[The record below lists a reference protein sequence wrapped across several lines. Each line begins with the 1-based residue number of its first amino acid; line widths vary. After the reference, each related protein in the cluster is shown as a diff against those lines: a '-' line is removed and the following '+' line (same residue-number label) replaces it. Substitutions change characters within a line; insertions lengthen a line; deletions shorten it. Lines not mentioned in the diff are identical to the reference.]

1 MFLRPSFPVFSHRSA
16 AVFLYPLAVVLGI
29 CSAPASATEPRLNQI
44 QVIGTHNS
52 YRQSADAR
60 VFGVMDPL
68 LKPLIDASTRQ
79 MSTQRRRE
87 YADEHPHVFTDGL
100 AQPLEYRFPSLETQ
114 LRAGLRSIELDL
126 HVDHD
131 GGRFSDPLPYRLL
144 RSRGEKELEP
154 LYDAALQA
162 PGLKVLHMAD
172 VDFRSSCPTFRI
184 CLRQLRNWSD
194 ATPGHSPV
202 FVLLEPKSA
211 GHAIALAGATPV
223 APFDARA
230 FAEMDASI
238 IQVLGRER
246 VLAPDDLR
254 GKAATLEAAARG
266 GQWPTLDQATGKFV
280 FLMIVPGMHLETF
293 APYLQGRPNL
303 EGRMAF
309 VQGRPG
315 MDHTAFVMIDNA
327 LTRGD
332 EIRQRVDEGYLVRS
346 RADIDTGEARANDS
360 HRREAALAS
369 GAQIISTDYPF
380 APNIFGNDYVV
391 QPFDGGWRLNPVTA
405 GGIGQAR

>member
-1 MFLRPSFPVFSHRSA
+1 MFLRLSFPVFSIRSA
-16 AVFLYPLAVVLGI
+16 PVLLYLLAMALGV
-29 CSAPASATEPRLNQI
+29 CSAGVSATEPRLNQI

-52 YRQSADAR
+52 YRLAADAR

-68 LKPLIDASTRQ
+68 LKPLIEDSIRQ
-79 MSTQRRRE
+79 MPAQRRRE
-87 YADEHPHVFTDGL
+87 YVDEHPHAFTGGL

-126 HVDHD
+126 HVDHE
-131 GGRFSDPLPYRLL
+131 GGRFSDPLSYRLL
-144 RSRGEKELEP
+144 RAQGEKELEP

-172 VDFRSSCPTFRI
+172 VDFRSSCPSFRI
-184 CLRQLRNWSD
+184 CLRQLRSWSD

-202 FVLLEPKSA
+202 FVLLEPKFG
-211 GHAIALAGATPV
+211 GHAKALAGATPV

-230 FAEMDASI
+230 FAELDASI
-238 IQVLGRER
+238 IEVLGRER

-254 GKAATLEAAARG
+254 GKSATLEAAARAG
-266 GQWPTLDQATGKFV
+266 RWPTLEQASGKFV
-280 FLMIVPGMHLETF
+280 FLMIVPGMNLGTF
-293 APYLQGRPNL
+293 APYLQGHPNL

-332 EIRQRVDEGYLVRS
+332 EIRQRVSEGYLVRS

-360 HRREAALAS
+360 RRREAALAS

-391 QPFDGGWRLNPVTA
+391 QPFDNGWRLNPVTA
-405 GGIGQAR
+405 DESGRTR

>member
-1 MFLRPSFPVFSHRSA
+1 MGLCV
-16 AVFLYPLAVVLGI
+16 
-29 CSAPASATEPRLNQI
+29 CSAQAVATEPRLNQI

-52 YRQSADAR
+52 YRQAADAR

-68 LKPLIDASTRQ
+68 LTPYMGVAIRQ
-79 MSTQRRRE
+79 MPEERRRE
-87 YADEHPHVFTDGL
+87 YVDEHPHPFNDGL
-100 AQPLEYRFPSLETQ
+100 APPLEYRFPSLETQ

-144 RSRGEKELEP
+144 RARGEQDLEP
-154 LYDAALQA
+154 LYDAALRA

-184 CLRQLRNWSD
+184 CLQQLRSWSD

-202 FVLLEPKSA
+202 FVLLEPKFNDRA
-211 GHAIALAGATPV
+211 KALAGATPV

-238 IQVLGRER
+238 LAVLGRER
-246 VLAPDDLR
+246 VFAPDDLR
-254 GKAATLEAAARG
+254 AGAATLEAAARA
-266 GQWPTLDQATGKFV
+266 GQWPTLQQASGKFV
-280 FLMIVPGMHLETF
+280 FLMIVPGMNLGMF
-293 APYLQGRPNL
+293 APYLQGHPNL

-315 MDHTAFVMIDNA
+315 MDHAAFLMIDNA
-327 LTRGD
+327 LTRGS
-332 EIRQRVDEGYLVRS
+332 EIRQRVGEGYLVRS
-346 RADIDTGEARANDS
+346 RADIDTGEARTNDGR
-360 HRREAALAS
+360 RREAALAS

-391 QPFDGGWRLNPVTA
+391 RPFANGWRLNPVTA
-405 GGIGQAR
+405 GVGK